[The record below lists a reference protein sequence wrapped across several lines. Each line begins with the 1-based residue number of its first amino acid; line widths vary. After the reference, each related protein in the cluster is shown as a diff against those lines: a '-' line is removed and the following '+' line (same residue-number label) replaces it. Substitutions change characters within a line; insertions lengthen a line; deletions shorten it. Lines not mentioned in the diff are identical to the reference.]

1 MMIKKE
7 TFNYN
12 LLTQTPDKIF
22 YIIIMNLVSTG
33 FAIGVIMLW
42 FFIDRMLVS
51 FAGFSYIDIIN
62 NINIGIII
70 CSIILLPIILGVD
83 VLKVFKNILYI
94 FVFVICLF
102 LLGKILNF
110 QWGWLLVIFGNLI
123 MIVPNILLLCEK
135 INFKLFLFHLFIV
148 NFIAFAYNFIAYGE
162 MTK

>member
-22 YIIIMNLVSTG
+22 YIIKMNLVSIG

-94 FVFVICLF
+94 IYFCFCYMF
-102 LLGKILNF
+102 
-110 QWGWLLVIFGNLI
+110 IFAW
-123 MIVPNILLLCEK
+123 K
-135 INFKLFLFHLFIV
+135 NFKFSMGVAISNFWKSYNDCSKYFTIV
-148 NFIAFAYNFIAYGE
+148 
-162 MTK
+162 

>member
-22 YIIIMNLVSTG
+22 YIIIMNLVSIG

-70 CSIILLPIILGVD
+70 CSIILLPIILG
-83 VLKVFKNILYI
+83 
-94 FVFVICLF
+94 
-102 LLGKILNF
+102 
-110 QWGWLLVIFGNLI
+110 
-123 MIVPNILLLCEK
+123 
-135 INFKLFLFHLFIV
+135 
-148 NFIAFAYNFIAYGE
+148 
-162 MTK
+162 